1 MDEHRSNPFR
11 RGPRGGSSPDRGPDR
26 AKRGRGPARPEPE
39 GAPKRGLRKLPADLR
54 DLAEGRVDRL
64 RSPRRAPEP
73 LAEVEGSHVV
83 PGVRNSEARAV
94 YDLRVERLRAAAG
107 RGDTEVLEVGLYD
120 VQRLALWRARNV
132 TDFDAFAEHVVGL
145 GVERARKLAA
155 AGAARSSGAAARAV
169 LQPSAGSESGSGA
182 SERESGSASASASG
196 SGASEHASGSGASE
210 RGPGS
215 SVRGAQAG
223 SGAEVREAE
232 ALSREFVALWLR
244 SEAALIRI
252 CPTASVRVVSGRGGK
267 PELELR
273 MPADP
278 VPTAVEA
285 MRELGPALTGLAK
298 LTSTEVPE
306 RAPRP
311 RRP

>member
-11 RGPRGGSSPDRGPDR
+11 RGPRGGSSPDRAPDR
-26 AKRGRGPARPEPE
+26 AKRGRGPARPE
-39 GAPKRGLRKLPADLR
+39 GAPPKRGLRKLPADLH

-73 LAEVEGSHVV
+73 RAEAEGSSHVV

-94 YDLRVERLRAAAG
+94 YDRRVERLRAAAG
-107 RGDTEVLEVGLYD
+107 RDDTEALELGLYD
-120 VQRLALWRARNV
+120 AQRLALWRARNV

-145 GVERARKLAA
+145 RVERARQLAA
-155 AGAARSSGAAARAV
+155 AGAARSAGGSRPSPSPNAAVGPTEQGSRSSG
-169 LQPSAGSESGSGA
+169 GGA
-182 SERESGSASASASG
+182 E
-196 SGASEHASGSGASE
+196 
-210 RGPGS
+210 P
-215 SVRGAQAG
+215 G
-223 SGAEVREAE
+223 SGAEPREAQ

-244 SEAALIRI
+244 SEATLMRI

-273 MPADP
+273 MPAEP

-285 MRELGPALTGLAK
+285 LRELGPALTGLAK

-306 RAPRP
+306 RARP
-311 RRP
+311 RR